1 MFSTLSPRQLRVL
14 LNHAHNTAKRDRER
28 EEQEALENVKKG
40 RRGREGVSDGGF
52 SGKKGSKCGRQRVD
66 WVPRIPAGLT
76 RAPLLLL
83 LLFFPPP
90 TVNIMEDELQI
101 ELELKRSQKQLPPHL
116 YLQYLNWP
124 DPREVKKMSS
134 LKSLPLNETI

>member
-1 MFSTLSPRQLRVL
+1 MRKAESGLGATYSRRPHQSTTS
-14 LNHAHNTAKRDRER
+14 
-28 EEQEALENVKKG
+28 
-40 RRGREGVSDGGF
+40 S
-52 SGKKGSKCGRQRVD
+52 SSS
-66 WVPRIPAGLT
+66 
-76 RAPLLLL
+76 
-83 LLFFPPP
+83 FFPPP

-134 LKSLPLNETI
+134 LKSLPLN